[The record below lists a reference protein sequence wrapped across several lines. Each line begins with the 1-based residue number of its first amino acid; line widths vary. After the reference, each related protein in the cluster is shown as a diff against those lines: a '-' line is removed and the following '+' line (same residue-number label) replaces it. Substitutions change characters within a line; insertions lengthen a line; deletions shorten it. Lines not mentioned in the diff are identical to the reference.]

1 MSNGLIGGASQNHN
15 AGYKNPH
22 KMMEIR
28 PRNGFI
34 LMYIIEFSCH
44 LSPFIVIIYRTKFK
58 KIQFEK
64 NESLKDSDLYY

>member
-1 MSNGLIGGASQNHN
+1 MSNGLISALQNYT
-15 AGYKNPH
+15 AYYKTH
-22 KMMEIR
+22 TMMEIR

-64 NESLKDSDLYY
+64 NESLKDSDLYYK